1 MKKCIGMAALIAV
14 AGASASAQQVMQT
27 QSFGPDT
34 PNYEQ
39 VLTFDLFDV
48 DINDVESIKVKFEL
62 NIDGGSLTVDN
73 DGLDAAVV
81 DVELG
86 ATGALS
92 STDVTLLNGAFQP
105 VAEDVEIGTTDTF
118 NLAANDGD
126 DDQSFD
132 PNGGLD
138 EDTLSGAGQSGM
150 SMGFINSTFWAD
162 FIGASGTF
170 DILADVDQILDFG
183 GVGGVSGGFTP
194 VSASGNVMIIVTIPA
209 PASAGALAIGAL
221 AFGRRRR

>member
-1 MKKCIGMAALIAV
+1 MKTTIAAAALAAV
-14 AGASASAQQVMQT
+14 GATASAQQIMQT

-39 VLTFDLFDV
+39 VLTFDFFDV
-48 DINDVESIKVKFEL
+48 DINDVESIKVKLQLEI
-62 NIDGGSLTVDN
+62 NGGSLTVDN
-73 DGLDAAVV
+73 DGVTGATV

-86 ATGALS
+86 ATGAIS
-92 STDVTLLNGAFQP
+92 STDVTLLDGAFQP
-105 VAEDVEIGTTDTF
+105 VAADVAIGTNATF
-118 NLAANDGD
+118 NLGANDGD

-132 PNGGLD
+132 PNGGAD
-138 EDTLSGAGQSGM
+138 EDTLNGAGQAGM
-150 SMGFINSTFWAD
+150 SMGFINSQFWSD

-170 DILADVDQILDFG
+170 DILADIDQILDFG

-209 PASAGALAIGAL
+209 PASAGLLGLGAL
-221 AFGRRRR
+221 ALGRRRR